1 MIIEVGENLPDKLKD
16 VVDNQ
21 LDYLKM
27 EFQKIGE
34 ISLDID
40 QSKAISV
47 TNTETNIRHNRYR
60 DMGKF
65 VTKILTL
72 LLTMYP
78 E

>member
-1 MIIEVGENLPDKLKD
+1 MIIELGENLPDKLKD

-40 QSKAISV
+40 QSKVISV
-47 TNTETNIRHNRYR
+47 ANTETNIRHNRYR